1 MTVTENI
8 SRKRDPTRNDRIH
21 FQGIVVDVPFAS
33 FFVSQFSG
41 QAGGALYSWLDELAS
56 LDRDLYRSLT
66 LVKHYKGDV
75 RQLELTF
82 SLDEDV
88 LGKLVTHELVPGGRT
103 TAVTN
108 QNKIHYIHHMAHY
121 RMHHQIK
128 EQTTAFIKG
137 FRSIINPDWLSLFS
151 TPEVSEYHHEWL

>member
-1 MTVTENI
+1 M
-8 SRKRDPTRNDRIH
+8 
-21 FQGIVVDVPFAS
+21 DVPFAS

-88 LGKLVTHELVPGGRT
+88 LGKLVTHELLPGGR
-103 TAVTN
+103 AIPVTN
-108 QNKIHYIHHMAHY
+108 QNKINYIHLMAHF
-121 RMHHQIK
+121 RMHTQIK
-128 EQTTAFIKG
+128 DQTAAFIKG
-137 FRSIINPDWLSLFS
+137 FRSIINPEWLSLFS
-151 TPEVSEYHHEWL
+151 TPEVSAPTI